1 MRAKM
6 IKLNIHSSFED
17 FCDNAPKELQC
28 YVDRCAQ
35 TPQSATWH
43 PEGDVKTH
51 TRIVFNRAKKSKNFN
66 LMIAAFFHDLGKADV
81 TRKHPFKP
89 DAWSAYGHEYVSAK
103 LVEKYRDWIE
113 EIGGDF
119 EIVFYIVKE
128 HMRAKLI
135 DNMRPSKRAAVISH
149 PYYSLMQIF
158 NECDNMQTLTLDEI
172 D

>member
-6 IKLNIHSSFED
+6 INLNIHSSFED
-17 FCDNAPKELQC
+17 FYDNAPKELRR

-35 TPQSATWH
+35 TPQSTTWH

-51 TRIVFNRAKKSKNFN
+51 TRIVFNRAKKNKDFN

-81 TRKHPFKP
+81 TRKHPSKP

-119 EIVFYIVKE
+119 EIVLYIVKE

-135 DNMRPSKRAAVISH
+135 DNMRPSKKAAAISH
-149 PYYSLMQIF
+149 PYYSHMQIF
-158 NECDNMQTLTLDEI
+158 NECDNMRTLTSDEI